1 MYVAVYFWMFIVMY
15 VTQLAAW
22 SMVTELYEEL
32 YRMSVFFIFLQVT
45 FVESLFLSNNIPY
58 RFHSAQD

>member
-1 MYVAVYFWMFIVMY
+1 MYVAVYFWMFFVMY

-45 FVESLFLSNNIPY
+45 FAESLFLSNNIPY